1 MARTPIG
8 MRLRERRKSLGRTQA
23 ELANLAGISASYL
36 NLIEHNK
43 RQVGGAL
50 LHRLAEVLEVGIDYL
65 DGAAERRLIQDLEEI
80 AATAGHEIDPESAS
94 DLVARHSNWAG
105 LAVTL
110 HRELL
115 DQTAAVRALSER
127 LSQDPFLSDAV
138 HGMLSNIAAIR
149 STSDILASV
158 GDIPEEQKTRFYG
171 NLAEESAKLS
181 ELAQSMAGYFD
192 RAPSRQ
198 GSVTPAEEVDDFLL
212 ENQNY
217 FDAIEDA
224 AEDFARTLGCDPVAP
239 DFETAARAYLEANG
253 HRLPEAL
260 LAPETA
266 LPAASRR
273 FATARALL
281 GPTLRP
287 VIEELVVSAD
297 LLTGDAALAR
307 ARRALQSYAAAALLM
322 PYDRFKETAVACRYD
337 IDTLQYRFS
346 ASLEQVGHRL
356 ASLRRAG
363 AEGIPFAFMRSDPA
377 GFITKRLP
385 LRDLP
390 LPRYGGACPLWAI
403 YRAFQTPDR
412 VFRHLVEFPD
422 RGRFLFIAKTVA
434 KQATGFDRPRHLI
447 SIMLGCDALY
457 APDLVYGDGLDL
469 SAKSAAEPVG
479 SACRICPREDCPHRQ
494 EHPITGN

>member
-23 ELANLAGISASYL
+23 ELAGLVGISASYL

-50 LHRLAEVLEVGIDYL
+50 LRRLAEELEVGIEYL

-80 AATAGHEIDPESAS
+80 ATDPSHTDLEIDPENAA
-94 DLVARHSNWAG
+94 DLVARHRPWAS
-105 LAVTL
+105 LIVKL
-110 HRELL
+110 HRAHL
-115 DQTAAVRALSER
+115 DQTETVRALSDR

-149 STSDILASV
+149 STSEILASV
-158 GDIPEEQKTRFYG
+158 GDIPEEQQQRFHR
-171 NLAEESAKLS
+171 NLAEESARLS
-181 ELAQSMAGYFD
+181 DVAQAMAGYFD
-192 RAPSRQ
+192 RAPSRL

-212 ENQNY
+212 EHQNY
-217 FDAIEDA
+217 FAVLEEA
-224 AEDFARTLGCDPVAP
+224 VEGFASGLGCDPVAP
-239 DFETAARAYLEANG
+239 EFESVAKARLGA
-253 HRLPEAL
+253 H
-260 LAPETA
+260 APETA
-266 LPAASRR
+266 AALPSASRR
-273 FATARALL
+273 FAMARALVVAA
-281 GPTLRP
+281 LREE
-287 VIEELVVSAD
+287 IEEIVASSE
-297 LLTGDAALAR
+297 LLTSDAALVR

-322 PYDRFKETAVACRYD
+322 PYERFRETAVACRYD
-337 IDTLQYRFS
+337 IDTLQYRFGV
-346 ASLEQVGHRL
+346 SLEQTCHRL
-356 ASLRRAG
+356 ASLRRPG
-363 AEGIPFAFMRSDPA
+363 AEGVPFAFMRSDPA
-377 GFITKRLP
+377 GYITKRLP

-422 RGRFLFIAKTVA
+422 RSRFVFIGRTVA
-434 KQATGFDRPRHLI
+434 KHATGFDRPRHLV

-457 APDLVYGDGLDL
+457 APDIVYGDGLDL

-479 SACRICPREDCPHRQ
+479 SACRICPREDCRHRQ
-494 EHPITGN
+494 EHPITGS